1 VNINFIW
8 SELCTT
14 RSNGTH
20 ENFRPPIP
28 LFWQCTVSPA
38 AWVPNI
44 LLTEKK
50 AMYDSIIYGAIILG
64 LIIAGLIFA
73 LLIRREFM
81 MRTFYFSVKTKRASF
96 YVSVQSKTYIGAERI
111 VKLHYENALISPI
124 QGIAFMNLAYG
135 SKAHCYTY
143 NPDSDTFTII

>member
-1 VNINFIW
+1 
-8 SELCTT
+8 
-14 RSNGTH
+14 
-20 ENFRPPIP
+20 
-28 LFWQCTVSPA
+28 
-38 AWVPNI
+38 
-44 LLTEKK
+44 
-50 AMYDSIIYGAIILG
+50 MYDSIIYGAVILG

-96 YVSVQSKTYIGAERI
+96 YVSIQAKNYLLAENI
-111 VKLHYENALISPI
+111 VKIYYGNCTVSPI

-135 SKAHCYTY
+135 SKAKCYTY